1 MGRLLLRPFDDNKA
15 RRYPQQNIT
24 GFSSHCS
31 ATSYFLTPSII
42 HLYLYKGTP
51 CFAIPTT
58 SPICSTTTELT
69 QRKLATMIID
79 GVKWACD
86 ACIRGHRV
94 SGCTHSDREL
104 KQIAKKGRPVSQCPH
119 CRHLRKSRSAHVKC
133 DCGERHAHGKEQ
145 AAKKAGAGGCCNT
158 NNADK
163 SDNKST
169 HQCSCCHG
177 GRCTCALK
185 KESPPLDT
193 VPEFPHPRE
202 RKSSIGRPR
211 LQATQSESSLTT
223 FANGHHK
230 PTHKSHHGIH
240 GVSPYTIAGHADHHR
255 HSFLDDDDVHPSV
268 PPRHRRMKSVS
279 DKSSID
285 LLSLSRAY
293 TTGNPLLSLDTST
306 LELTPRQPSA
316 VRQATSRIHP
326 GLSVNTNQAQ
336 FTIHENFSQDFLQS
350 AGSDA
355 HQFSAG
361 LQPSAGWPSFQQFE
375 LDWYPGLTSSS
386 SGDENDEFA
395 LQTAQSLTGTG
406 PLPSEASDLGDDT
419 YRLSAASS
427 FIGLPQL
434 AGGNRLDEYNTVE
447 RYLVDFLQASP
458 METTKLNLERYLSD
472 ASPQQPG
479 YMEASLNLSLTGD
492 SGYED
497 NSGFFTSS
505 YLNQQP
511 LHDSTE
517 TVDLLASSN
526 IHSPADTGLFLN
538 MSTPLS
544 PEDEGMVWMRK
555 FSNASTYQSTL
566 DQSWHTQ
573 SQAQSPR

>member
-1 MGRLLLRPFDDNKA
+1 
-15 RRYPQQNIT
+15 
-24 GFSSHCS
+24 
-31 ATSYFLTPSII
+31 
-42 HLYLYKGTP
+42 
-51 CFAIPTT
+51 
-58 SPICSTTTELT
+58 
-69 QRKLATMIID
+69 MIID

-145 AAKKAGAGGCCNT
+145 AAKKTGAGGCCAT
-158 NNADK
+158 NNVDK
-163 SDNKST
+163 NENRST

-185 KESPPLDT
+185 KESPSLDT
-193 VPEFPHPRE
+193 VPEFQHPRE

-230 PTHKSHHGIH
+230 PTHKSHHGVH
-240 GVSPYTIAGHADHHR
+240 GVSPYTITGHADHHR
-255 HSFLDDDDVHPSV
+255 PSFLDDEDVQ
-268 PPRHRRMKSVS
+268 PPVARHRRMKSVS

-293 TTGNPLLSLDTST
+293 TTGNTLLGLDNST

-316 VRQATSRIHP
+316 VRQVSSRIHP
-326 GLSVNTNQAQ
+326 GLSVNTNHAQ
-336 FTIHENFSQDFLQS
+336 FTLPEDFSQEFLQS
-350 AGSDA
+350 ASSDA
-355 HQFSAG
+355 TQFSAG
-361 LQPSAGWPSFQQFE
+361 LQPSAGWPSFHRFD
-375 LDWYPGLTSSS
+375 LDWNYPGLTSSS
-386 SGDENDEFA
+386 SGDENDE
-395 LQTAQSLTGTG
+395 LNIQTTDAAQSLTGTG

-434 AGGNRLDEYNTVE
+434 PGGGRLDEYNVE
-447 RYLVDFLQASP
+447 RYLVDFLQTATP

-472 ASPQQPG
+472 GSPQQPG
-479 YMEASLNLSLTGD
+479 NMDTSLNLSLTGD

-497 NSGFFTSS
+497 NSGFFVNS
-505 YLNQQP
+505 YMNQQP
-511 LHDSTE
+511 LHGSTD
-517 TVDLLASSN
+517 TIDLLASSN
-526 IHSPADTGLFLN
+526 IHSPADTGLLLN

-555 FSNASTYQSTL
+555 FSNASTYQSPL
-566 DQSWHTQ
+566 DQGWHTQ
-573 SQAQSPR
+573 SQSQSPR

>member
-1 MGRLLLRPFDDNKA
+1 
-15 RRYPQQNIT
+15 
-24 GFSSHCS
+24 
-31 ATSYFLTPSII
+31 
-42 HLYLYKGTP
+42 
-51 CFAIPTT
+51 
-58 SPICSTTTELT
+58 
-69 QRKLATMIID
+69 MIID

-133 DCGERHAHGKEQ
+133 DCGERHVHGKDQ
-145 AAKKAGAGGCCNT
+145 AAKKVGAGGCCGS
-158 NNADK
+158 NNGDK
-163 SDNKST
+163 SENKST

-185 KESPPLDT
+185 KESPSLDT

-230 PTHKSHHGIH
+230 PTHKSHHG
-240 GVSPYTIAGHADHHR
+240 VSPYTITGHADHHR
-255 HSFLDDDDVHPSV
+255 HSFLDDEDVDLPV
-268 PPRHRRMKSVS
+268 AARHRRMKSVS

-285 LLSLSRAY
+285 LISLSRAY
-293 TTGNPLLSLDTST
+293 TSGNPLLGLDNST

-316 VRQATSRIHP
+316 VRQVPSRIHP

-336 FTIHENFSQDFLQS
+336 FTLHENFSQDFLQS
-350 AGSDA
+350 ASSDA
-355 HQFSAG
+355 TQFSAG
-361 LQPSAGWPSFQQFE
+361 LQPSAGWPSFQHFD
-375 LDWYPGLTSSS
+375 LDWTYPGLTSSS
-386 SGDENDEFA
+386 SGDENDE
-395 LQTAQSLTGTG
+395 LNIQTTDIAQSLTGTG
-406 PLPSEASDLGDDT
+406 PLPSEASDLGDET

-427 FIGLPQL
+427 YIGLPQL
-434 AGGNRLDEYNTVE
+434 AQGGRLDEYNVE
-447 RYLVDFLQASP
+447 RYLVNLLQSASP
-458 METTKLNLERYLSD
+458 METTKLSLERYLLDGS
-472 ASPQQPG
+472 SQQPG
-479 YMEASLNLSLTGD
+479 FMDANLNLPLTGD
-492 SGYED
+492 SSYED
-497 NSGFFTSS
+497 NSSFLASS
-505 YLNQQP
+505 YINQQP
-511 LHDSTE
+511 LHGSTD
-517 TVDLLASSN
+517 TIDPLASSN
-526 IHSPADTGLFLN
+526 IHSPADTGLLLN

-544 PEDEGMVWMRK
+544 LEDEGMVWMRK

-573 SQAQSPR
+573 SQSQSPR